1 MQRKGNPIR
10 MLSKSDVLSWLNE
23 TMATNSSNR
32 FTRIECLGNG
42 VAYCDL
48 INHFHPHT
56 IQDSSIL
63 R

>member
-1 MQRKGNPIR
+1 

-32 FTRIECLGNG
+32 FTKIECLGNG

-56 IQDSSIL
+56 IQDGSIL